1 MTETHFLQLIA
12 GVCLS
17 IVAGMMQ
24 IFNHVEA
31 TDELPR
37 LRELIRF
44 RSPGPKSLP
53 VGLQFLAVTLI
64 ALGSIPPWFS

>member
-1 MTETHFLQLIA
+1 MTDTHFLQLIA

-17 IVAGMMQ
+17 IVAGTMQ

-37 LRELIRF
+37 LRDLIRF
-44 RSPGPKSLP
+44 RSRGRRSLP
-53 VGLQFLAVTLI
+53 VGLQCLAVTLI
-64 ALGSIPPWFS
+64 ALGTIPPWFS